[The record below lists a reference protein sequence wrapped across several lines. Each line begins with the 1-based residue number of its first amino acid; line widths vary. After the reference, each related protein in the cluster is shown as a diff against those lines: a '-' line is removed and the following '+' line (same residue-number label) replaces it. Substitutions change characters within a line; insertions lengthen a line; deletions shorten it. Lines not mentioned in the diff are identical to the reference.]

1 MLNTIF
7 VPGYGNSTKGHW
19 QEILYKETTNAH
31 WVEQT
36 DWDSPNSIKW
46 IETLNALIQSLD
58 GPIFLIAHSLGGNTV
73 VEWSKKY
80 SANILGAVL
89 VSFPDVEGENF
100 PDVITGYQTPPL
112 IKLPFPCLALAS
124 LDDPYSSLGRTKYF
138 VEKWGCELITIG
150 KKGHVNID
158 SGLGDWPQG
167 KNLIINFQNS
177 LYAKL

>member
-1 MLNTIF
+1 MFFFQNNNHQE
-7 VPGYGNSTKGHW
+7 VTKKPFDIVYSRG
-19 QEILYKETTNAH
+19 
-31 WVEQT
+31 V
-36 DWDSPNSIKW
+36 
-46 IETLNALIQSLD
+46 ALV
-58 GPIFLIAHSLGGNTV
+58 N
-73 VEWSKKY
+73 
-80 SANILGAVL
+80 
-89 VSFPDVEGENF
+89 ENF